1 MIKQYYL
8 YILSNKKN
16 GTLYTGFTDDLE
28 RRMRE
33 HKMKDVDGFTKR
45 YDLDKLMYF
54 EKNDTSNE
62 AFLRER
68 RIKKWK
74 RAWKIALIEKDNPEW
89 KDLSKEWE

>member
-1 MIKQYYL
+1 
-8 YILSNKKN
+8 
-16 GTLYTGFTDDLE
+16 
-28 RRMRE
+28 MRE

-45 YDLDKLMYF
+45 YDLDKLIYF
-54 EKNDTSNE
+54 EKYDTSNE